1 VQGGLR
7 HLERRC
13 PPGVLEADDR
23 AVWMTASEALAMCVE
38 LNLTQHTP
46 RMVTEAILG
55 FKHQLF
61 CDGIRVQRVQ
71 KQGTGRTRDGADCGW
86 RRRYSGVGPVGTAV
100 GKAAY
105 GCENKLLF
113 GRNTPQIAIFMV
125 VPPFLSSYNQTG
137 GSDVRGKA
145 VPNWV
150 RKVFNCLRS
159 L

>member
-1 VQGGLR
+1 MALEFKEFRNKAQGARG
-7 HLERRC
+7 
-13 PPGVLEADDR
+13 
-23 AVWMTASEALAMCVE
+23 TARIAGGGA
-38 LNLTQHTP
+38 
-46 RMVTEAILG
+46 
-55 FKHQLF
+55 
-61 CDGIRVQRVQ
+61 
-71 KQGTGRTRDGADCGW
+71 GTV
-86 RRRYSGVGPVGTAV
+86 GVGPVGTAV

-113 GRNTPQIAIFMV
+113 GRNTPQIAIFMA

-150 RKVFNCLRS
+150 RKIFNCLRS